1 MKRTNL
7 SGIFAAVFVAAT
19 VITLASCSQDDEY
32 YEDGLFTR
40 ADEMMTRSGEQGGYT
55 PTQPTQNT
63 VPIYSDTVY
72 ANYKFSFHA
81 DEDGWPTDLTSNID
95 VCMYRKEGR
104 LCVEMLGF
112 SLLDYSPN
120 SLSDSG
126 NENTSVLTFPNG
138 YIEET
143 FRVESVGFEIAKTSP
158 LMYRMWA
165 YANIADTTAV
175 THGLRGVVTNYL
187 FH

>member
-1 MKRTNL
+1 MKRKNL

-32 YEDGLFTR
+32 YEGGLFTR

-55 PTQPTQNT
+55 PTQPTQST

-72 ANYKFSFHA
+72 ASYKFSFHA

-95 VCMYRKEGR
+95 VFMYRKEGR
-104 LCVEMLGF
+104 LFAEIINY
-112 SLLDYSPN
+112 SPLDYSSSSS
-120 SLSDSG
+120 SL
-126 NENTSVLTFPNG
+126 VFPYG
-138 YIEET
+138 CIEES

-165 YANIADTTAV
+165 YANIADTAAV

>member
-1 MKRTNL
+1 MKKINFC
-7 SGIFAAVFVAAT
+7 GIFATVFVAAT
-19 VITLASCSQDDEY
+19 VIMLASCSQDDEY

-55 PTQPTQNT
+55 PTQPTQST

-72 ANYKFSFHA
+72 ASYKFSFHA

-95 VCMYRKEGR
+95 VFMYRKEGR

-120 SLSDSG
+120 SLLDSVY
-126 NENTSVLTFPNG
+126 ENTSVLTFPYG

-165 YANIADTTAV
+165 YANIMDTTAA
-175 THGLRGVVTNYL
+175 THTLNGVLTNYL
-187 FH
+187 FY